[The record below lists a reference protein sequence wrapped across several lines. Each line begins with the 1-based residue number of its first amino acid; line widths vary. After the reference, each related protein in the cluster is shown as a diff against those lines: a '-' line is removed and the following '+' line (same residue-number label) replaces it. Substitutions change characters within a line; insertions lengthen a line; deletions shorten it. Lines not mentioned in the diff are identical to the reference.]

1 MPFDENQ
8 NNQNIIN
15 IDNIIASNTQFN
27 NITNKLSITQSV
39 QDESSH
45 SGQTMFKVV
54 IIRTALF
61 FLESFVY
68 FIQPSAGKNAITS
81 FTVNVNPRSRIPLK
95 QIPHL

>member
-54 IIRTALF
+54 IIPTALF
-61 FLESFVY
+61 FLEIFVY
-68 FIQPSAGKNAITS
+68 FIQPSAEKMQ
-81 FTVNVNPRSRIPLK
+81 L
-95 QIPHL
+95 PHLQLTLIPEAEFP